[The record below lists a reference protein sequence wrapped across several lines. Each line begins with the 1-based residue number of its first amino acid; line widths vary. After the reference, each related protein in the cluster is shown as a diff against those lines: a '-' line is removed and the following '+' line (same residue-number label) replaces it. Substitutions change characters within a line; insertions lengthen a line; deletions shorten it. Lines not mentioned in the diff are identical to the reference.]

1 MTLSEFTETSLNLW
15 SDGGSLM
22 LPLLFIAIFMYWNI
36 FQLFSKFSQIEV
48 QKKEL
53 FHLVEVEEVIH
64 DKQKIDGHLRFIKLE
79 FLPYFDTK
87 IKFISVLVGVS
98 PLLGL
103 LGTVMGML
111 GTFSIMNRGDVKKVD
126 LMAGGISEALI
137 TTQMGLIIA
146 VPALLMIVSL
156 KIKEDALR
164 AYFEKI
170 EIHGFKQFYKQRDMD
185 R

>member
-1 MTLSEFTETSLNLW
+1 MELKELMTVSMNLW
-15 SDGGSLM
+15 TNGGTLM

-36 FQLFSKFSQIEV
+36 FQLFSRFSQIEA
-48 QKKEL
+48 QKKEFGYAL
-53 FHLVEVEEVIH
+53 DIANINHN
-64 DKQKIDGHLRFIKLE
+64 KQQLDEHMKFIKLE
-79 FLPYFDTK
+79 FLPYFDAK
-87 IKFISVLVGVS
+87 IKFLSVVVGVS

-111 GTFSIMNRGDVKKVD
+111 GTFSIMNRGDIQKVD

-156 KIKEDALR
+156 KIKEDSLR

-170 EIHGFKQFYKQRDMD
+170 EIQGIKQFYEIGGKKE
-185 R
+185 